1 MNKRRKI
8 NKLFRKANAKMMEEY
23 DTYQVENL
31 NGIATIYVA
40 KQNDENIFDTDTNFE
55 KSKIL
60 LDIENVYTVEQE
72 KQKNEQE
79 SEQIV
84 DYFKV
89 KAQQTEISKQ
99 ENSSELDIVKNQLK
113 SMFDENDDLSKT
125 IIQLNENKPQ
135 IAINT
140 RNEQNER
147 QM

>member
-23 DTYQVENL
+23 DTYQVENS
-31 NGIATIYVA
+31 NGISTIYVA

>member
-23 DTYQVENL
+23 DTYKVENS